1 MKTTKMVVW
10 KWLLP
15 LLLWVWLPMAVGAQ
29 TKKPFLFIEKTD
41 GSVVKLPIGETYP
54 IIYTNS
60 RDDES
65 TGRTIGIFFIITGE
79 NQYLDNTEIPCAEV
93 KRFYT
98 EFETTEGIAGV
109 EMKTEEAAS
118 VYSANGQKMGNEEQ
132 LSKMPKGVY
141 LMKKGKKTT
150 KHVKP

>member
-29 TKKPFLFIEKTD
+29 TKKPVLCIEKTD
-41 GSVVKLPIGETYP
+41 GSVVKMPIGETYP

-65 TGRTIGIFFIITGE
+65 TGRTINFFFIITGE

-98 EFETTEGIAGV
+98 EFEISEGIAGV

>member
-1 MKTTKMVVW
+1 M
-10 KWLLP
+10 
-15 LLLWVWLPMAVGAQ
+15 
-29 TKKPFLFIEKTD
+29 
-41 GSVVKLPIGETYP
+41 
-54 IIYTNS
+54 
-60 RDDES
+60 
-65 TGRTIGIFFIITGE
+65 
-79 NQYLDNTEIPCAEV
+79 

-150 KHVKP
+150 KHVKPWNDYSSCLWWL

>member
-1 MKTTKMVVW
+1 MVIW

-15 LLLWVWLPMAVGAQ
+15 LLLWVWLPMAVGAK
-29 TKKPFLFIEKTD
+29 TKKPVLCIEKTD
-41 GSVVKLPIGETYP
+41 GSVVKMPIGETYP

-65 TGRTIGIFFIITGE
+65 TGRTINFFFIITGE

-98 EFETTEGIAGV
+98 EFETTEDIAGV

-118 VYSANGQKMGNEEQ
+118 VYSANGLKMGNEEQ

-141 LMKKGKKTT
+141 LMKKGKKTS